1 MSFLT
6 GSLDMISDM
15 ISDMKEVAV
24 SYPSTRIAAK
34 WKAGNDGH
42 IVRW

>member
-15 ISDMKEVAV
+15 KEVAE

-34 WKAGNDGH
+34 WKAANNGH